1 MLLAPVLL
9 LLLLLLLLPLLTPL
23 LACISTLPQSAL
35 IFTAIVT
42 FVEVSFVDA
51 EGCID
56 ALFIINRCVDCV
68 FIADGLLQFFLMY
81 PQAPQVWSNALRHA
95 HTRAALP
102 ARSSRSP
109 HDGSNKRGGPRLS
122 SHTHTTPF
130 APLSLSQSAT
140 DTVRWIHDWDKISK
154 NYLTTWFPL
163 DFLSIAVGVF
173 DFMALNSFQICGPE
187 TDALKIALANDE
199 TSGSVGSLK
208 VLRVIRV
215 ARLVKLVRLV
225 RSSRIMKR

>member
-23 LACISTLPQSAL
+23 LACFSTLPQSAL

-81 PQAPQVWSNALRHA
+81 PQAPQVWSTTLRHA
-95 HTRAALP
+95 HTHVPRCQRAPLALRMT
-102 ARSSRSP
+102 ARIKEAAR
-109 HDGSNKRGGPRLS
+109 GSLL
-122 SHTHTTPF
+122 THTTPF